1 MIGWDVTMTSVT
13 CTNTAGLCQ
22 RAVGCFNTVLN
33 GFASLA
39 IE

>member
-33 GFASLA
+33 SFASLA